1 MGEQQCIV
9 HREAA
14 SIATFDVARHIFFLI
29 FSLSLSPFF
38 SLQPVVLFETRFEQ
52 LKILASRT
60 PSATTSR
67 KIEPPL
73 LAHEKESNDITRL
86 GVTLY
91 YNSTSPLSSNNTKFL
106 KTLTLSL
113 PFPKLKEK
121 RSRGETFHHISQRS
135 ISPIKSFTR
144 IALHLSQKRGNRGGE
159 NLCHLSFKKKI
170 PSNEILLST
179 ERDVTTSPSFSVC
192 RLKWRFNQRR
202 GIITS
207 GIRVSLSLFPP
218 PPPFPRLFTQ
228 RPARCL

>member
-1 MGEQQCIV
+1 MQ
-9 HREAA
+9 AA
-14 SIATFDVARHIFFLI
+14 SIATFGAPYFLFNI
-29 FSLSLSPFF
+29 LSLSPFS
-38 SLQPVVLFETRFEQ
+38 SLQSVVLFETRFEQ

-91 YNSTSPLSSNNTKFL
+91 YNSTSLLSSNNTKFL

-135 ISPIKSFTR
+135 ISPKSNL
-144 IALHLSQKRGNRGGE
+144 LHVSLYTSPRNAEIEEEKTSATYR
-159 NLCHLSFKKKI
+159 SKKKSH
-170 PSNEILLST
+170 PTKSYYPPKETL
-179 ERDVTTSPSFSVC
+179 
-192 RLKWRFNQRR
+192 
-202 GIITS
+202 
-207 GIRVSLSLFPP
+207 PP
-218 PPPFPRLFTQ
+218 PPLFQ
-228 RPARCL
+228 SAD

>member
-1 MGEQQCIV
+1 MDEQQCIV

-29 FSLSLSPFF
+29 FSLSPFS

-91 YNSTSPLSSNNTKFL
+91 YNSTSLLSSNNTKFL

-159 NLCHLSFKKKI
+159 NLYRSKKKSH
-170 PSNEILLST
+170 PTKSYYPPKETLL
-179 ERDVTTSPSFSVC
+179 
-192 RLKWRFNQRR
+192 
-202 GIITS
+202 
-207 GIRVSLSLFPP
+207 PP
-218 PPPFPRLFTQ
+218 PLFQ
-228 RPARCL
+228 SAD

>member
-1 MGEQQCIV
+1 MDEQQCIV

-14 SIATFDVARHIFFLI
+14 SIATFGAPYFLFNI
-29 FSLSLSPFF
+29 LSLSPFS

-73 LAHEKESNDITRL
+73 LAHEKKSNDITRL
-86 GVTLY
+86 SVTLY
-91 YNSTSPLSSNNTKFL
+91 YNSTSLLSSNNTKFL

-159 NLCHLSFKKKI
+159 NLCHLSFKKKSH
-170 PSNEILLST
+170 PTKSYYPPKETL
-179 ERDVTTSPSFSVC
+179 
-192 RLKWRFNQRR
+192 
-202 GIITS
+202 
-207 GIRVSLSLFPP
+207 PP
-218 PPPFPRLFTQ
+218 PPLFQ
-228 RPARCL
+228 SAD

>member
-29 FSLSLSPFF
+29 FSLSLSPFS

-73 LAHEKESNDITRL
+73 LAHEKKSNDITRL
-86 GVTLY
+86 SVTLH
-91 YNSTSPLSSNNTKFL
+91 YNSTSLLSSNNTKFL
-106 KTLTLSL
+106 KTLTLSP

-135 ISPIKSFTR
+135 IFPIKSFTR
-144 IALHLSQKRGNRGGE
+144 IALHLS
-159 NLCHLSFKKKI
+159 
-170 PSNEILLST
+170 
-179 ERDVTTSPSFSVC
+179 
-192 RLKWRFNQRR
+192 
-202 GIITS
+202 
-207 GIRVSLSLFPP
+207 
-218 PPPFPRLFTQ
+218 
-228 RPARCL
+228 

>member
-1 MGEQQCIV
+1 M

-14 SIATFDVARHIFFLI
+14 SIATFGAPYFLFNI
-29 FSLSLSPFF
+29 LSLSPFS

-86 GVTLY
+86 SVTLY
-91 YNSTSPLSSNNTKFL
+91 YNSTSLLSSNNTKFL
-106 KTLTLSL
+106 KTLSL
-113 PFPKLKEK
+113 FPVSQIKGKTK
-121 RSRGETFHHISQRS
+121 SRRD
-135 ISPIKSFTR
+135 ISPYFTAIYLPHQIFYTYRFTPLPETRKSR
-144 IALHLSQKRGNRGGE
+144 RRKPVPPIVQ
-159 NLCHLSFKKKI
+159 KKI

-207 GIRVSLSLFPP
+207 GIRVSLSLSPLPLPRFPD
-218 PPPFPRLFTQ
+218 FSPRG
-228 RPARCL
+228 RPDVYNVVSKGR